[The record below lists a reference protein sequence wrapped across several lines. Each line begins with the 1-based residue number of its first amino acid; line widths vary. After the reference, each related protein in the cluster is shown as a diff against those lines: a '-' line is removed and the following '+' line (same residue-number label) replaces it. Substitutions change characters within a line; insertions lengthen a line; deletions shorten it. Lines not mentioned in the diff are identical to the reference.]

1 MKQVAELPQAGASG
15 IDPMKT
21 DEVFAFLVQGAD
33 EPPAGLQKLRASS
46 VGRASGFG
54 RWQNKV
60 TERLSTAAGASADD
74 EEDDDELQGG
84 KRVNSTA
91 LPVGF
96 AVDLEEELAK
106 AAANGTLS
114 KDKPDDVDDFGDNDD
129 DYGADAHSPQCSP
142 PATPGLEA
150 AETGSSSSLPE
161 GGEGSPSSGRL
172 SVVDDPKAQ
181 TLAKTANTSMDGS
194 PQKRSV
200 ALEDFEVLR
209 VIGKGSF
216 GKVLLVQ
223 KRNAAEDGVFAMKVL
238 KKDHVKR
245 RRQIEHTRTERKVL
259 GTVRHPFIVSMHY
272 AFQSDT
278 KLYFVLDY
286 CPGGELFF
294 WLSREKR
301 LPEHMSRFYTSEIA
315 LALGHLHD
323 LQVWMNN
330 RVERQL
336 LLAFFLMC
344 ISIVLFSGYACA
356 HQRLHLFLNFFS
368 ASSYVCEL
376 LGGLPR
382 PEAREHFTRQR
393 RACEACR

>member
-1 MKQVAELPQAGASG
+1 LHFNTTNFPLIKLGATPSIRVLFFLLLVQSRERDLESWMKQVAELPQAGASG

-21 DEVFAFLVQGAD
+21 DEVVAFLVQGAD
-33 EPPAGLQKLRASS
+33 EPPAGLQRLRATSA
-46 VGRASGFG
+46 GRQTSASGFG

-60 TERLSTAAGASADD
+60 TERLSTAAGASGDGD
-74 EEDDDELQGG
+74 EDDDDELQGG

-114 KDKPDDVDDFGDNDD
+114 KDSPDDVDDFGDDD
-129 DYGADAHSPQCSP
+129 FGAHSPQCSP
-142 PATPGLEA
+142 PATPGLDA
-150 AETGSSSSLPE
+150 ADNGSPLE
-161 GGEGSPSSGRL
+161 GGGGGSPSSGRL

-181 TLAKTANTSMDGS
+181 TLAKTANTSLDGS

-216 GKVLLVQ
+216 GKVFLVQ

-315 LALGHLHD
+315 LAIGHLHD
-323 LQVWMNN
+323 LQV
-330 RVERQL
+330 
-336 LLAFFLMC
+336 
-344 ISIVLFSGYACA
+344 
-356 HQRLHLFLNFFS
+356 
-368 ASSYVCEL
+368 
-376 LGGLPR
+376 
-382 PEAREHFTRQR
+382 
-393 RACEACR
+393 